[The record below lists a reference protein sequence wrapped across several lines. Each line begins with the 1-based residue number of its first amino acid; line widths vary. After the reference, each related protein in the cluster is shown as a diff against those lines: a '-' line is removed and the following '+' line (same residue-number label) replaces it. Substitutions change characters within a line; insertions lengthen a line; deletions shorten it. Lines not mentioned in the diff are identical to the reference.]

1 MKSWLLIFQACK
13 NQVNLPQVII
23 FFTIQNGR
31 LAKANE
37 FPHNEVV
44 SYQSLVQCGP
54 VIDYYGTV
62 FGTLMYHFVLNWS
75 IPDKYLIN
83 FSANIAIS
91 GIPIKLCLSLVQVK
105 SSEKPIFARR
115 NYNGIFREA
124 YEENENCDFNA
135 KDDMATCRDLNF
147 LKLIYHN
154 VTVHILSSLL
164 SFVKHNQE
172 TWKNH
177 PYRQKI

>member
-75 IPDKYLIN
+75 IPDKCLIN

-105 SSEKPIFARR
+105 PSEKKIFARR
-115 NYNGIFREA
+115 NYNGIFREVC
-124 YEENENCDFNA
+124 EENKNCVILTPRIIWHNV
-135 KDDMATCRDLNF
+135 KILNF
-147 LKLIYHN
+147 LKLI
-154 VTVHILSSLL
+154 LSYCYCAHFKQLP
-164 SFVKHNQE
+164 FFRE
-172 TWKNH
+172 T
-177 PYRQKI
+177 